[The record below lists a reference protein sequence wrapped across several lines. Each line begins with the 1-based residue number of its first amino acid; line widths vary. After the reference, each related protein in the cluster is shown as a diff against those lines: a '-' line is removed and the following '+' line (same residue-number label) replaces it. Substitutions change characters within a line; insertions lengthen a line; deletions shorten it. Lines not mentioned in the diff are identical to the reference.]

1 MSSERSGSSMRSSS
15 RRPWE
20 SNRQSSTFSA
30 FAENRA
36 KLVPRP
42 SQFAPR
48 RDGVPAVRRIQS
60 AFGYEEDRSQRRNG
74 EIKFVTI
81 AMQRLDAAC
90 VADVAAAIMGRV
102 GIERLAPFAAE
113 RHPHPVIVVD
123 TGREIHDHYA
133 RRAPGKSLAQPGKHV
148 LAGVIG
154 NQPFEACGFAILL
167 MQRGRGAIELVE
179 VA

>member
-1 MSSERSGSSMRSSS
+1 MRSSS
-15 RRPWE
+15 RRPWA

-42 SQFAPR
+42 SQLAPS

-81 AMQRLDAAC
+81 GLQRPDGAG
-90 VADVAAAIMGRV
+90 VSDIAAAIMGRV
-102 GIERLAPFAAE
+102 GIERLAPFACE
-113 RHPHPVIVVD
+113 RDADAVVVID
-123 TGREIHDHYA
+123 
-133 RRAPGKSLAQPGKHV
+133 
-148 LAGVIG
+148 IG
-154 NQPFEACGFAILL
+154 
-167 MQRGRGAIELVE
+167 
-179 VA
+179 